1 MKKAENTLE
10 FSNVSQISLPKLTKI
25 IYMFYFT
32 RHYDI
37 IIKDFRKIM

>member
-1 MKKAENTLE
+1 MKKAENTLK

-32 RHYDI
+32 SRYDI
-37 IIKDFRKIM
+37 IIKDFRKNM